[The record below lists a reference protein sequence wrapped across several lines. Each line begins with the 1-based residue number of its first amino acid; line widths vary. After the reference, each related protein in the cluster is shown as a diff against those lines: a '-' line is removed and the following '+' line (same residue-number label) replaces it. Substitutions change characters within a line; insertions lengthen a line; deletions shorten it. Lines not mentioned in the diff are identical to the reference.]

1 MDVGCGC
8 RDTRRELTT
17 EGTGALGLAR
27 EHTGGMNARENI
39 YIYICMHTKQKKNMI
54 NMSTRNNSNETI
66 QMYI

>member
-39 YIYICMHTKQKKNMI
+39 YIYIYVCILNKKKI
-54 NMSTRNNSNETI
+54 
-66 QMYI
+66 